1 MAAEW
6 LLGAERFWMRPNG
19 YWGTAEWCW
28 VLLGGAWWLLSGCW
42 VIAEPCWTMLGDV
55 DCMLNDGWMTAEW
68 LLDGCWL
75 PARHRHWAYVKH
87 MHAICQGPRRCE
99 ATPSQM
105 QCICQNKMQVPTR
118 GGWGSSQTHDSDV
131 IHYIYIYIYIERERE
146 ICLLVW
152 CLSDVDPMLVRFR
165 LDDLED
171 FSYVWWFLC

>member
-28 VLLGGAWWLLSGCW
+28 VLLGGAWWLLSGCC
-42 VIAEPCWTMLGDV
+42 VTAESCWTMLGDV
-55 DCMLNDGWMTAEW
+55 DCMLNGGWMTAEW

-87 MHAICQGPRRCE
+87 MHAICQGPCRCE

-118 GGWGSSQTHDSDV
+118 GGGAQAKHTMLMSYIIYIYIYVYTHV
-131 IHYIYIYIYIERERE
+131 YKHIYIYIYI
-146 ICLLVW
+146 L
-152 CLSDVDPMLVRFR
+152 
-165 LDDLED
+165 
-171 FSYVWWFLC
+171 YVCMHVYIYVYVYIYM